1 MTHFNTIEQE
11 TENRH
16 TALYSELLAVMFKFS
31 DVFGH
36 RWVEVIGAT
45 EIRLHSRY
53 STTEGTHEITQ
64 VLSLETRTALQ

>member
-1 MTHFNTIEQE
+1 VNTIGQE

-16 TALYSELLAVMFKFS
+16 TALYSELLSVMFKFS

-53 STTEGTHEITQ
+53 RTTEGTHEITQ
-64 VLSLETRTALQ
+64 VLTLETLAQLE